1 MEGNNNNDILFALL
15 LFFSFLVGSPVVEN
29 SQNLEDWR
37 TSGREENSRKPMMI
51 EPNINSKDMFDLM
64 VP

>member
-1 MEGNNNNDILFALL
+1 MI
-15 LFFSFLVGSPVVEN
+15 FSFLVGSPVVEN

>member
-1 MEGNNNNDILFALL
+1 MEGNNNDILFALL

-37 TSGREENSRKPMMI
+37 TLGREENSRKPMMI

-64 VP
+64 IP

>member
-1 MEGNNNNDILFALL
+1 MEGNNNDILFALL

-37 TSGREENSRKPMMI
+37 TLGREENSRKPMMI